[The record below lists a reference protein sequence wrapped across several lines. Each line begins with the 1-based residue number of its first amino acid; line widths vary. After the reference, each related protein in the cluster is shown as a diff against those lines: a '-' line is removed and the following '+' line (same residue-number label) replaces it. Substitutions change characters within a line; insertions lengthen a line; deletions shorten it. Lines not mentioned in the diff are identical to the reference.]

1 MFMRIKMTKM
11 FIVAVA
17 AIMFTACDGCAVNTN
32 NNSNAAENALETKA
46 SKKGMTVSRK
56 LKYFNSINV
65 NVPCDVYFT
74 QGNASKARI
83 VGTQE
88 AISQLR
94 FVVDRNG
101 QLSISSKKTYNN
113 LFSDC
118 NTENLKIYLT
128 SVDLIALN
136 LMGAG
141 DFKTL
146 TPIDTDNLNVTMS
159 GAGDIDF
166 EKPVICD
173 NFSVVLRGAGDI
185 DFKSVE
191 TRKASVEL
199 YGTGD
204 IDVNLH
210 KVASTDISVKGTGDV
225 DVNFDRCGS
234 ASCSLYGTGDIELSG
249 SLRSFSQKK
258 YGTGSIDSEKLKI
271 AR

>member
-1 MFMRIKMTKM
+1 MFMI
-11 FIVAVA
+11 AVA
-17 AIMFTACDGCAVNTN
+17 AILFVACDGRAVGTN

-46 SKKGMTVSRK
+46 SKKGMTVLRK
-56 LKYFNSINV
+56 LNYFNSINV

-88 AISQLR
+88 AISKLE

-101 QLSISSKKTYNN
+101 QLSISSKKSCNN
-113 LFSDC
+113 FFSDC

-128 SVDLIALN
+128 SIDLIALN

-146 TPIDTDNLNVTMS
+146 TPIDTDNLSVAMS

-185 DFKSVE
+185 DFKRQGRQAWSCME
-191 TRKASVEL
+191 LATLTLSFTRLQAPTSLLREQATWML
-199 YGTGD
+199 T
-204 IDVNLH
+204 LT
-210 KVASTDISVKGTGDV
+210 VAARPLVLSTAQAI
-225 DVNFDRCGS
+225 
-234 ASCSLYGTGDIELSG
+234 
-249 SLRSFSQKK
+249 
-258 YGTGSIDSEKLKI
+258 
-271 AR
+271 

>member
-1 MFMRIKMTKM
+1 MRIKMTKM

-249 SLRSFSQKK
+249 SLRSLSQKK

>member
-1 MFMRIKMTKM
+1 MRIKMTKM
-11 FIVAVA
+11 FMIAVA
-17 AIMFTACDGCAVNTN
+17 AIMFVACDSRAVGTN
-32 NNSNAAENALETKA
+32 NNSNATENALETKA
-46 SKKGMTVSRK
+46 SKKGMTLLRK
-56 LKYFNSINV
+56 LNYFNSINV

-88 AISQLR
+88 AISKLE

-101 QLSISSKKTYNN
+101 QLSISSKKSCNN
-113 LFSDC
+113 FFSDC

-128 SVDLIALN
+128 SIDLIALN
-136 LMGAG
+136 MMGAG

-146 TPIDTDNLNVTMS
+146 TPIDTDNLSVAMS

-210 KVASTDISVKGTGDV
+210 KVVSTDISVKGTGDV

-258 YGTGSIDSEKLKI
+258 YGTGNIDSEKLKI